1 MDCVFCKIIN
11 GEIPG
16 KKIYEDDKV
25 IAILDINPV
34 VDGHT
39 MIIPKTHV
47 EDYTK
52 LSDDLLLHIYNVAN
66 KLCNDIMDK
75 LNSKGMTFT
84 VNYGD
89 SQQVK
94 HFHLHLLPD
103 YSLKD
108 KEKEVDEVY
117 EILSK

>member
-1 MDCVFCKIIN
+1 MDCIFCKILN
-11 GEIPG
+11 GEIPS

-25 IAILDINPV
+25 IAILDVNPV

-39 MIIPKTHV
+39 LIIPKKHV

-52 LSDDLLLHIYNVAN
+52 LDKDLLIHIYDVAN
-66 KLCNDIMDK
+66 KLTKDIMNK

-89 SQQVK
+89 SQLVK

-103 YSLKD
+103 YQIKD
-108 KEKEVDEVY
+108 KEMEIDEVF
-117 EILSK
+117 EILTK

>member
-39 MIIPKTHV
+39 MIIPKEHK
-47 EDYTK
+47 EDYTELDK
-52 LSDDLLLHIYNVAN
+52 DLILHIYDVAD
-66 KLCNDIMDK
+66 KLCKELMSK
-75 LNSKGMTFT
+75 LGSKGMTFT

-94 HFHLHLLPD
+94 HFHFHLLPD

-108 KEKEVDEVY
+108 KEKEIDEVF
-117 EILSK
+117 EILTK

>member
-1 MDCVFCKIIN
+1 MDCIFCKIVN
-11 GEIPG
+11 GEIPS

-25 IAILDINPV
+25 IAILDVNPV

-39 MIIPKTHV
+39 LIIPKKHV

-52 LSDDLLLHIYNVAN
+52 LDKDLLIHIYDVAN
-66 KLCNDIMDK
+66 KLTKDIMSK

-89 SQQVK
+89 SQLVK

-103 YSLKD
+103 YQIKD
-108 KEKEVDEVY
+108 KEMEIDEVF
-117 EILSK
+117 EILTK

>member
-1 MDCVFCKIIN
+1 MDCIFCKILN
-11 GEIPG
+11 CEIPS

-25 IAILDINPV
+25 IAILDVNPV

-39 MIIPKTHV
+39 LIIPKKHV

-52 LSDDLLLHIYNVAN
+52 LDKDLLIHIYDVAN
-66 KLCNDIMDK
+66 KLTKDIMNK

-89 SQQVK
+89 SQLVK

-103 YSLKD
+103 YQIKD
-108 KEKEVDEVY
+108 KEMEIDEVF
-117 EILSK
+117 EILTK